1 MATQATSAEGVYI
14 RRATEK
20 DAGLLLDLSSQTFN
34 QAFGMQNTRDNMSA
48 YMASAFS
55 EEQILEELKCT
66 SSLFFM
72 AYIPGLD
79 TPVGYTKLRMGTTP
93 KELKG
98 ARAIEIHR
106 IYVLQEMI
114 GQGIGKALME
124 RSLAL
129 AQLNNYEV
137 IWLGVWEK
145 NTRAIQFYKKWGFKK
160 FSSYIFR
167 LGTEDQTD
175 YLMKKDLH

>member
-1 MATQATSAEGVYI
+1 
-14 RRATEK
+14 
-20 DAGLLLDLSSQTFN
+20 
-34 QAFGMQNTRDNMSA
+34 
-48 YMASAFS
+48 
-55 EEQILEELKCT
+55 
-66 SSLFFM
+66 
-72 AYIPGLD
+72 
-79 TPVGYTKLRMGTTP
+79 MGTTP